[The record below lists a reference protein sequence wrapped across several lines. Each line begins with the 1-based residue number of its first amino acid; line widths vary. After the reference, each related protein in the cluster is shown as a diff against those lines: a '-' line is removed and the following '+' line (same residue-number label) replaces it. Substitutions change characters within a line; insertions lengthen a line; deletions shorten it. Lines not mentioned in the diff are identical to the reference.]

1 MSTAVTGATDH
12 VEAAMQRLVGQFLGR
27 RYRIDGLI
35 GVGGMGAVFRGYDAS
50 ASRDVAIKLLRPE
63 LVDSVEAVSRFSR
76 EARAI
81 SRLQHP
87 NCVRVTDVGQTQSGL
102 RYMVMELIV
111 GQSLTASLGRPMP
124 LLRSLDIG
132 RQILAGLEHAH
143 TRNVVHRDI
152 KPDNI
157 LLARAEHGR
166 EMVKLVDFGIAR
178 VLQESRDPEAFNTKM
193 GQVFGTPQY
202 MSPEQ
207 ASGKEVDHRA
217 DIYTTGLV
225 LFEMLTGK
233 RAFDGN
239 NAVAIV
245 TKQLMEDPPRL
256 PSTIPAPVHEIVS
269 VLLRK
274 EPANRYQTAGQARG
288 ALDRVR
294 QELRATG
301 WKDDPIPDIP
311 RPGMTGIYGASP
323 AENSGASEINDAMKA
338 ILATSTQK
346 AIEGLGDA
354 GSFIPTE
361 PGLRRGPNSIT
372 EMSGI
377 DLDNLELDDLG
388 EIGDRDD

>member
-1 MSTAVTGATDH
+1 
-12 VEAAMQRLVGQFLGR
+12 MQRLVGQFLGR

-50 ASRDVAIKLLRPE
+50 AVRDVAIKLLRPE

-102 RYMVMELIV
+102 RYMVMELII
-111 GQSLTASLGRPMP
+111 GQSLTALLGRPMP
-124 LLRSLDIG
+124 VLRSLDIG

-157 LLARAEHGR
+157 LLARTEHGR

-256 PSTIPAPVHEIVS
+256 PGTIPAGVHEIVS
-269 VLLRK
+269 ILLRK
-274 EPANRYQTAGQARG
+274 EPSNRYQTAGQARG
-288 ALDRVR
+288 ALDQVR
-294 QELRATG
+294 QELRRTG
-301 WKDDPIPDIP
+301 WKDDPIPEIP
-311 RPGMTGIYGASP
+311 KPGVAGIYGASP

-377 DLDNLELDDLG
+377 DLDNLELEELGELG
-388 EIGDRDD
+388 EIGDQDD

>member
-1 MSTAVTGATDH
+1 
-12 VEAAMQRLVGQFLGR
+12 MQRLVGQFLGR

-50 ASRDVAIKLLRPE
+50 ATRDVAIKLLRPE

-111 GQSLTASLGRPMP
+111 GQSLTACLGRPMP
-124 LLRSLDIG
+124 VLRSLDIA

-157 LLARAEHGR
+157 LLSRGEQGR

-225 LFEMLTGK
+225 LFEMLTGN

-245 TKQLMEDPPRL
+245 TKQLMEDPPPL
-256 PSTIPAPVHEIVS
+256 PSTIPSAVNDVVS
-269 VLLRK
+269 NLLSK
-274 EPANRYQTAGQARG
+274 EPAHRYQTAGEARG
-288 ALDRVR
+288 MLDQVR
-294 QELRATG
+294 QDLRRTG
-301 WKDDPIPDIP
+301 WQDEPVPEVRSP
-311 RPGMTGIYGASP
+311 SATGIYGASS
-323 AENSGASEINDAMKA
+323 AENSGASEINEAMKA

-346 AIEGLGDA
+346 AIDGLGNA
-354 GSFIPTE
+354 GAFVPTE
-361 PGLRRGPNSIT
+361 PGLQRGSGTSTIT

-377 DLDNLELDDLG
+377 DLDNLELEDL
-388 EIGDRDD
+388 GDRDD